1 MDGRLCPPGRMDATE
16 ADEFSLLLSF
26 AEKESRY
33 NAAQMKKYSHAI
45 ISAKEVFIMADLENR
60 VSNLETKVSVIET
73 KIDMFIDEMRDR
85 DNQRAAE
92 IAALR
97 KTHEA
102 DMKEIRTK
110 QEADMKE
117 IRASIDGMGK
127 HVRNVSVATIAV
139 CVASVAGSVAIALSI
154 ILK

>member
-1 MDGRLCPPGRMDATE
+1 
-16 ADEFSLLLSF
+16 
-26 AEKESRY
+26 
-33 NAAQMKKYSHAI
+33 
-45 ISAKEVFIMADLENR
+45 MADLENR

-73 KIDMFIDEMRDR
+73 KVDTFIQEMRDFKTEMRDR

-117 IRASIDGMGK
+117 IRASIDSVNNKIDGMGK
-127 HVRNVSVATIAV
+127 HVRNLAVAAIVGIGAIVVAVIGFIAT
-139 CVASVAGSVAIALSI
+139 
-154 ILK
+154 K